1 LSIGHARKVSAS
13 AILREAMKVPFQT
26 VDVFT
31 DRKFGGNPL
40 AVILDAQ
47 GLTGEQMQSIAAE
60 FNLAETTFVLPPKD
74 PKNTAHVRI
83 FTPKSELPFAGHPN
97 VGTAFVLAR
106 MGRASGDRLVFEER
120 AGLVPLD
127 ITRENGTVVATRL
140 AAPQPL
146 SLGDTVAPDIV
157 AQAVG
162 LSASDIVGE
171 PVLAST
177 GTGFLFAELKSREA
191 LKRASYNVEV
201 FRRHLPMERTVG
213 VHLYV
218 TAPEIQTR
226 MFAPLF
232 GVPEDP
238 ATGAANVTLIGLLAL
253 RDPRP
258 DLTLDKTIGQGIDM
272 GRPSVLEAR
281 AEKKAGKVVAT
292 YIGGRC
298 VPMLSGTIEL
308 T

>member
-1 LSIGHARKVSAS
+1 
-13 AILREAMKVPFQT
+13 MKVPFQT

-40 AVILDAQ
+40 AVIPDAR
-47 GLTGEQMQSIAAE
+47 GLSGEQMQSIAAE

-74 PKNTAHVRI
+74 AKNTAHVRI
-83 FTPKSELPFAGHPN
+83 FTPKSEMPFAGHPN

-106 MGRASGDRLVFEER
+106 MGRAGDRFVFEEA

-127 ITRENGTVVATRL
+127 LTRENGAVVSARL

-146 SLGDTVAPDIV
+146 SLVETVSAEIV
-157 AQAVG
+157 AQAAG
-162 LSASDIVGE
+162 LQPGDIVGE
-171 PVLAST
+171 PVIAST
-177 GTGFLFAELKSREA
+177 GNRFLFAELRSREV
-191 LKRASYNVEV
+191 LKSASYNTEV
-201 FRRHLPMERTVG
+201 FRKHLPMERTVG

-218 TAPEIQTR
+218 TAPEIQSR

-238 ATGAANVTLIGLLAL
+238 ATGSANVTLIGLLAQ

-258 DLTLDKTIGQGIDM
+258 DLTLSKTIGQGVDM
-272 GRPSVLEAR
+272 GRPSVLEAT
-281 AEKKAGKVVAT
+281 AEKKAGKVAAT

-298 VPMLSGTIEL
+298 VPMLSGIIEI
-308 T
+308 

>member
-1 LSIGHARKVSAS
+1 
-13 AILREAMKVPFQT
+13 MKVPFQT

-40 AVILDAQ
+40 AVIPDAR
-47 GLTGEQMQSIAAE
+47 GLTPAQMQSIAAE
-60 FNLAETTFVLPPKD
+60 FNLAETTFVLPAED
-74 PKNTAHVRI
+74 PKNTAQVRI

-106 MGRASGDRLVFEER
+106 MGRAGDRFVFEEK

-127 ITRENGTVVATRL
+127 LTRENGIVVAARL

-146 SLGDTVAPDIV
+146 TLVETVAPEIV
-157 AQAVG
+157 AQAAG
-162 LSASDIVGE
+162 LQPADIVGE
-171 PVLAST
+171 PVIAST
-177 GTGFLFAELKSREA
+177 GNKFLFAELRSREA
-191 LKRASYNVEV
+191 LKVASYNTEV
-201 FRRHLPMERTVG
+201 FRKHLPMERTVG

-218 TAPEIQTR
+218 TQPEIQSR

-238 ATGAANVTLIGLLAL
+238 ATGSANVTLIGLLAL
-253 RDPRP
+253 RDPQP
-258 DLTLDKTIGQGIDM
+258 DVTFSRTIGQGVDM
-272 GRPSVLEAR
+272 GRPSMLEAT
-281 AEKKAGKVVAT
+281 AEKKAGKVIAT

-298 VPMLSGTIEL
+298 VPMLSGTIDL
-308 T
+308 G

>member
-1 LSIGHARKVSAS
+1 
-13 AILREAMKVPFQT
+13 MKVPFQT

-40 AVILDAQ
+40 AVIPDAE

-74 PKNTAHVRI
+74 PNNTAHVRI
-83 FTPKSELPFAGHPN
+83 FTPKSEMPFAGHPN

-106 MGRASGDRLVFEER
+106 LGRTGDRFVFEEG

-127 ITRENGTVVATRL
+127 LDR
-140 AAPQPL
+140 Q
-146 SLGDTVAPDIV
+146 IV
-157 AQAVG
+157 AQAAG
-162 LSASDIVGE
+162 LQPGDIVGE
-171 PVLAST
+171 PVVAST
-177 GTGFLFAELKSREA
+177 GNKFLFAELRSRET
-191 LKRASYNVEV
+191 LRSASYNTEV
-201 FRRHLPMERTVG
+201 FRKHLPMERTVG
-213 VHLYV
+213 LHLYV
-218 TAPEIQTR
+218 TGADIQSR

-238 ATGAANVTLIGLLAL
+238 ATGSANVTLIGLLAL

-258 DLTLDKTIGQGIDM
+258 DLTLSKTIGQGVDM
-272 GRPSVLEAR
+272 GRPSVLEAT

-298 VPMLSGTIEL
+298 VPMLSGMIDL
-308 T
+308 A

>member
-1 LSIGHARKVSAS
+1 
-13 AILREAMKVPFQT
+13 MKVPFQT

-40 AVILDAQ
+40 AVIPDAQ

-83 FTPKSELPFAGHPN
+83 FTPRSELPFAGHPN

-106 MGRASGDRLVFEER
+106 LGRGGDRFVFEEG

-127 ITRENGTVVATRL
+127 LTRENGTVVAARL
-140 AAPQPL
+140 AAPHPL
-146 SLGDTVAPDIV
+146 TFGETVAPEIV
-157 AQAVG
+157 ARAAG
-162 LSASDIVGE
+162 LQPGDIVGE
-171 PVLAST
+171 PVIAST
-177 GTGFLFAELKSREA
+177 GVKLLFAELASRAALEA
-191 LKRASYNVEV
+191 ASYNTEV
-201 FRRHLPMERTVG
+201 FRKHLPMERIVG

-218 TAPEIQTR
+218 TAPEIQSR

-238 ATGAANVTLIGLLAL
+238 ATGSANVTLIGLLAL

-258 DLTLDKTIGQGIDM
+258 DLTLSKTIGQGVDM
-272 GRPSVLEAR
+272 GRPSVLEAT

-298 VPMLSGTIEL
+298 VPMLSGMIDL
-308 T
+308 A